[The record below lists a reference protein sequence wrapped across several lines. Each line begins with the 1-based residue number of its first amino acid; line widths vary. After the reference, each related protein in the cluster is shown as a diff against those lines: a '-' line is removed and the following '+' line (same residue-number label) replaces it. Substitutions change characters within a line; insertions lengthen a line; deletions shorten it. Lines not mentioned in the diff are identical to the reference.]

1 MSVSVKTKKFTEIE
15 QMIVNASRMIQG
27 KTTVFVGTGMPLLA
41 SVLALNTHAPHLL
54 LIYEGGGVG
63 GKPEGRLPIQV
74 SESLTYENGCIVG
87 SMDYV
92 MSLAQAGWV
101 EYGFLGGAQI
111 DPYGNLNTTVIGS
124 WEEPKV
130 RLPGSGGGAD
140 LASLCHKTI
149 VLMAQDKNKF
159 VEELDFLTSP
169 GYLTGGN
176 ARVEKG
182 FPVNSGPYRV
192 ITQIGTYG
200 FDEKTKEMTLLSLN
214 EGYTLEDVQ
223 KNSSFPI
230 KIAED
235 WTYEENP
242 SSKELK
248 ELRSLDQDGVV
259 LS

>member
-1 MSVSVKTKKFTEIE
+1 MTTTLEAEKYTAVE
-15 QMIVNASRMIQG
+15 QMIVTASRILS
-27 KTTVFVGTGMPLLA
+27 KDATVFVGTGMPLLA
-41 SVLALNTHAPHLL
+41 SVLALNTHAPNLL

-74 SESLTYENGCIVG
+74 SESLTYEKGCIVG

-111 DPYGNLNTTVIGS
+111 DRFGNLNTTVIGD
-124 WEEPKV
+124 WESPKV

-149 VLMAQDKNKF
+149 ILMHQDKYKF

-169 GYLTGGN
+169 GYLTGDG
-176 ARVEKG
+176 ARERVGLPKQ
-182 FPVNSGPYRV
+182 SGPYRV

-200 FDEKTKEMTLLSLN
+200 FDEETKEITLLSLN
-214 EGYTLEDVQ
+214 EGFTLDDVQ
-223 KNSSFPI
+223 ENSSFPI
-230 KIAED
+230 KVAAD
-235 WTYEENP
+235 WTYETAPAEE
-242 SSKELK
+242 ELK
-248 ELRSLDQDGVV
+248 TLRELDQDGIV
-259 LS
+259 LG

>member
-1 MSVSVKTKKFTEIE
+1 MTLQLTNKKYTDTER
-15 QMIVNASRMIQG
+15 MIINASRAISG
-27 KTTVFVGTGMPLLA
+27 DTTVFVGTGMPLLA
-41 SVLALNTHAPHLL
+41 SVLALNTHAPNLL

-74 SESLTYENGCIVG
+74 SESLTYEKGCIVG

-111 DPYGNLNTTVIGS
+111 DRFGNLNTTVIGD
-124 WEEPKV
+124 WETPKV

-149 VLMAQDKNKF
+149 ILISQDKYKF
-159 VEELDFLTSP
+159 VDQLDFLTSP
-169 GYLTGGN
+169 GHLNGYNTRREAGLP
-176 ARVEKG
+176 K
-182 FPVNSGPYRV
+182 NSGPYRV

-200 FDEKTKEMTLLSLN
+200 FDEETKEMTLLSLN
-214 EGYTLEDVQ
+214 EGYTLDDVQ
-223 KNSSFPI
+223 NNSSFPI

-235 WTYEENP
+235 WTYEHIP
-242 SSKELK
+242 TADELLH
-248 ELRSLDQDGVV
+248 LRQLDKDGIV
-259 LS
+259 LT